1 MVEGAKLKNE
11 KLLEIYRIMIRIR
24 MFEKATRELIKKG
37 VIPSRMGFYIGQE
50 AVAAGVCA
58 VLKETDQIGS
68 THRPLG
74 HLIAKGCDLKK
85 LMSEICGKETGFNKG
100 KAGPYHIFDPS
111 VGALGANGIVGGSVP
126 MVLGYALAH
135 QLRGDGGVAVAFFGE
150 GASNQ
155 GGVLESMNLASV
167 WNLPLIFV
175 CENSS
180 PDVQTMLGHRI
191 NYPQISVDKI
201 SSRALGFGMPGDT
214 YEGWDVMKVY
224 KAAFEAVER
233 ARSGSG
239 PTLLEFKV
247 HQLTGNI
254 EESLEVSEDESMWD
268 PIRRFRR
275 ELMFKGALNEEE
287 DRWIRTSEE
296 LKVKEA
302 VEYAIG
308 SPEPNV
314 EEALRGVFV
323 EE

>member
-1 MVEGAKLKNE
+1 MNE

-24 MFEKATRELIKKG
+24 TFEKAVRELGKKG
-37 VIPSRMGFYIGQE
+37 IVPTRIGFYTGQE
-50 AVAAGVCA
+50 AVATGVCSA
-58 VLKETDQIGS
+58 LRETDQIGS

-85 LMSEICGKETGFNKG
+85 LMAEICGKETGFNKG

-126 MVLGYALAH
+126 MVVGYALVH
-135 QLRGDGGVAVAFFGE
+135 QLRKDNGVAVAFFGE
-150 GASNQ
+150 GAANQ

-167 WNLPLIFV
+167 WNLPLVFV

-180 PDVQTMLGHRI
+180 PDIQTMLGHKI
-191 NYPQISVDKI
+191 NYPQLSIENV
-201 SSRALGFGMPGDT
+201 SSRAVGFGMHGAT

-224 KAAFEAVER
+224 RAALEAVEK
-233 ARSGSG
+233 ARGGGG

-247 HQLTGNI
+247 HQLIGSI
-254 EESLEVSEDESMWD
+254 EEGIEATENESMWD
-268 PIRRFRR
+268 PIQRFRR

-302 VEYAIG
+302 VEYATG
-308 SPEPNV
+308 SPDPDAD
-314 EEALRGVFV
+314 EALKGVFT